1 MVFDRGAPRGVSSP
15 KRNVPPQPSTD
26 PSDSGGRGGIVHA
39 VFQRSAQGTRMR
51 KIGKVLAWI
60 GGLLLV
66 AILGAAM
73 WFWIT
78 PVGLNNYV
86 NKITLQ
92 LTFDS
97 PQILTQLGFA
107 DDTPFD
113 FHSGK
118 LDVYTKER
126 EQEVLARM
134 RKARAGL
141 DRYGPDGLEGQ
152 ELVSWQTAAWFLD
165 DLIRRAE
172 FEHGGYRVN
181 QISGATV
188 STPSFLTD
196 THVIKSERSAERY
209 LSRLAEF
216 GRVLREVH
224 ERVEDDRAHGVIPPD
239 FVIDQ
244 SLVGMRSF
252 IAGGADAN
260 PLVTTLPAKLEKIE
274 RLDEARRKQIV
285 DRAREVVAQ
294 EVIPG
299 YEAMIALFESMRTEA
314 THDAG
319 IWRIPQGDRI
329 YEAAIRGSTTTDM
342 SADEI
347 HELGVAEVERIEAE
361 MLAILDQQGIP
372 GATLAE
378 RIHALNSDPAQLF
391 PNTDEGRAAMIEY
404 LHGIDRRVMAEA
416 PKYFRTIPPQ
426 PLEIVRVPEYSQDS
440 SPGGYYN
447 PPALDGSRP
456 GRFYINQK
464 NTADNPKWT
473 LPTLMIHEGAPG
485 HHFQLSA
492 QQLIKDVPLLRKVL
506 PFGAYAE
513 GWALYAERVAKIDM
527 GLYDDDPLGD
537 LGRLQAEMFRAVR
550 LVVDTGMHA
559 KRWSREQSIEYM
571 IEKTGMTRD
580 EVTREIE
587 RYVVW
592 PGQATSYK
600 VGQLAILRMRAQA
613 EQALGERFDL
623 ADFHETVL
631 MNGSLPLSVLE
642 EVVGRWIEERRGGAT
657 AST

>member
-1 MVFDRGAPRGVSSP
+1 
-15 KRNVPPQPSTD
+15 
-26 PSDSGGRGGIVHA
+26 
-39 VFQRSAQGTRMR
+39 
-51 KIGKVLAWI
+51 
-60 GGLLLV
+60 
-66 AILGAAM
+66 M
-73 WFWIT
+73 WFWFT

-97 PQILTQLGFA
+97 PQILTQLGFI
-107 DDTPFD
+107 DNTPLD

-118 LDVYTKER
+118 LDDQTKAHEDA
-126 EQEVLARM
+126 VLARL

-141 DRYGPDGLEGQ
+141 DKYGPDGLSGQ
-152 ELVSWQTAAWFLD
+152 ELITWKTTAWFLD
-165 DLIRRAE
+165 DLIREGE
-172 FEHGGYRVN
+172 FEHDGYRVN
-181 QISGATV
+181 QISGVAV
-188 STPSFLTD
+188 DTPQFLTD
-196 THVIKSERSAERY
+196 AHVIKDERSVQRY

-216 GRVLREVH
+216 GRVLRETRV
-224 ERVEDDRAHGVIPPD
+224 RVEDDRAAGVIPPD

-244 SLVGMRSF
+244 SLVGMRAF
-252 IAGGADAN
+252 IADGAAKN

-274 RLDEARRKQIV
+274 SLTAAERQAFVK
-285 DRAREVVAQ
+285 RAEELVASQ
-294 EVIPG
+294 VIPG
-299 YEAMIALFESMRTEA
+299 YQAMITLFEDMRPQSS
-314 THDAG
+314 HDAG
-319 IWRIPQGDRI
+319 IWRIPDGDRI
-329 YEAAIRGSTTTDM
+329 YAAALQSSTTTNL

-347 HELGVAEVERIEAE
+347 HKLGVSEVERIEQE
-361 MLAILDQQGIP
+361 MVTILDAQAIQ

-378 RIHALNSDPAQLF
+378 RIEQLNVDPAQNF
-391 PNTDEGRAAMIEY
+391 PNTDAGRTEMIAY
-404 LHGIDRRVMAEA
+404 LHQINDRVMAAA
-416 PKYFRTIPPQ
+416 PKFFVTIPPQ

-492 QQLIKDVPLLRKVL
+492 QQLIKGVPMLRKVL
-506 PFGAYAE
+506 PFSAYAE

-527 GLYDDDPLGD
+527 GFYEQDPLGD

-559 KRWSREQSIEYM
+559 KHWSREQSIEYM
-571 IEKTGMTRD
+571 VAKTGMTEA

-600 VGQLAILRMRAQA
+600 VGQLAMLRMRDEAQK
-613 EQALGERFDL
+613 ALGARFDL
-623 ADFHETVL
+623 RGFHEVIL
-631 MNGSLPLSVLE
+631 MNGSMPLAVLE
-642 EVVGRWIEERRGGAT
+642 EVVREWIKTQQAGA
-657 AST
+657 AA

>member
-1 MVFDRGAPRGVSSP
+1 M
-15 KRNVPPQPSTD
+15 T
-26 PSDSGGRGGIVHA
+26 
-39 VFQRSAQGTRMR
+39 MR
-51 KIGKVLAWI
+51 KVGKVLAWS
-60 GGLLLV
+60 GGLLV
-66 AILGAAM
+66 AGLAVAAM
-73 WFWIT
+73 WFWFT

-92 LTFDS
+92 LTADS
-97 PQILTQLGFA
+97 PQILTQLGFI
-107 DDTPFD
+107 DNTPFD

-118 LDVYTKER
+118 LDDQTKAHED
-126 EQEVLARM
+126 EALARL
-134 RKARAGL
+134 RQARAGL
-141 DRYGPDGLEGQ
+141 DKYGPDGLAGQ
-152 ELVSWQTAAWFLD
+152 ELITWKTTAWFLD
-165 DLIRRAE
+165 DLIRQGE

-181 QISGATV
+181 QISGVTV
-188 STPSFLTD
+188 STPQFLTD
-196 THVIKSERSAERY
+196 AHVIKNERSVERY

-216 GRVLREVH
+216 GRVLRETKV
-224 ERVEDDRAHGVIPPD
+224 RVEDDRAAGVIPPD

-244 SLVGMRSF
+244 SLVGMRAF
-252 IAGGADAN
+252 IADGAAKN

-274 RLDEARRKQIV
+274 SLTPGERQAYVRR
-285 DRAREVVAQ
+285 AEELVAS

-299 YEAMIALFESMRTEA
+299 YQAMIALFEDMRPQA
-314 THDAG
+314 SHDAG
-319 IWRIPQGDRI
+319 IWRIPDGDRI
-329 YEAAIRGSTTTDM
+329 YAAALQSSTTTSL

-347 HELGVAEVERIEAE
+347 HALGLSEVERIERE
-361 MLAILDQQGIP
+361 MLAILDAQGIQ
-372 GATLAE
+372 GTTLAG
-378 RIHALNSDPAQLF
+378 RIEQLNTAPAQNF
-391 PNTDEGRAAMIEY
+391 SNTDAGRAEAIAY
-404 LHGIDRRVMAEA
+404 LHQINDRVMAAA
-416 PKYFRTIPPQ
+416 PKFFLTIPPQ

-464 NTADNPKWT
+464 DTADNPKWK

-492 QQLIKDVPLLRKVL
+492 QQLIKGVPMLRKVL

-513 GWALYAERVAKIDM
+513 GWALYAERVAKVDM
-527 GLYDDDPLGD
+527 GFYDSDPLGD

-559 KRWSREQSIEYM
+559 KHWSREQAIEYM
-571 IEKTGMTRD
+571 VAKTGMTEA

-600 VGQLAILRMRAQA
+600 VGQLAMLRMREQA
-613 EQALGERFDL
+613 EKELGPKFDL
-623 ADFHETVL
+623 RGFHEVVL
-631 MNGSLPLSVLE
+631 MNGSMPLAVLE
-642 EVVGRWIEERRGGAT
+642 DVVRDWIAAQRAAT
-657 AST
+657 AG

>member
-1 MVFDRGAPRGVSSP
+1 M
-15 KRNVPPQPSTD
+15 T
-26 PSDSGGRGGIVHA
+26 
-39 VFQRSAQGTRMR
+39 MR
-51 KIGKVLAWI
+51 KVGKVLAWS
-60 GGLLLV
+60 GGLLV
-66 AILGAAM
+66 AGLAVAAM
-73 WFWIT
+73 WFWFT

-92 LTFDS
+92 LTADS
-97 PQILTQLGFA
+97 PQILTQLGFI
-107 DDTPFD
+107 DNTPFD

-118 LDVYTKER
+118 LDDQTKAHED
-126 EQEVLARM
+126 EALARL
-134 RKARAGL
+134 RQARAGL
-141 DRYGPDGLEGQ
+141 DKYGPDGLAGQ
-152 ELVSWQTAAWFLD
+152 ELITWKTTAWFLD
-165 DLIRRAE
+165 DLIRQGE

-181 QISGATV
+181 QISGVTV
-188 STPSFLTD
+188 STPQFLTD
-196 THVIKSERSAERY
+196 AHVIKNERSVERY

-216 GRVLREVH
+216 GRVLRETQV
-224 ERVEDDRAHGVIPPD
+224 RVEDDRAAGVIPPD

-244 SLVGMRSF
+244 SLVGMRAF
-252 IAGGADAN
+252 IADGAAKN

-274 RLDEARRKQIV
+274 SLTPGERQAYVRR
-285 DRAREVVAQ
+285 AEELVAS

-299 YEAMIALFESMRTEA
+299 YQAMIALFEDMRPQA
-314 THDAG
+314 SHDAG
-319 IWRIPQGDRI
+319 IWRIPDGDRI
-329 YEAAIRGSTTTDM
+329 YAAALQSSTTTNM

-347 HELGVAEVERIEAE
+347 HALGLSEVERIERE
-361 MLAILDQQGIP
+361 MLAILDAQGIQ
-372 GATLAE
+372 GTTLAG
-378 RIHALNSDPAQLF
+378 RIEQLNTAPAQNF
-391 PNTDEGRAAMIEY
+391 SNTDAGRAEAIAY
-404 LHGIDRRVMAEA
+404 LHQINDRVMAAA
-416 PKYFRTIPPQ
+416 PKFFLTIPPQ

-464 NTADNPKWT
+464 DTADNPKWK

-492 QQLIKDVPLLRKVL
+492 QQLIKGVPMLRKVL

-513 GWALYAERVAKIDM
+513 GWALYAERVAKVDM
-527 GLYDDDPLGD
+527 GFYDSDPLGD

-559 KRWSREQSIEYM
+559 KHWSREQAIEYM
-571 IEKTGMTRD
+571 VAKTGMTEA

-600 VGQLAILRMRAQA
+600 VGQLAMLRMREQA
-613 EQALGERFDL
+613 EKELGPKFDL
-623 ADFHETVL
+623 RGFHEVVL
-631 MNGSLPLSVLE
+631 MNGSMPLAVLE
-642 EVVGRWIEERRGGAT
+642 DVVRDWIAAQRAAT
-657 AST
+657 AG